1 MSDSKQTITL
11 TSQARQ
17 ALMPLIEFYERS
29 GQPVPAIEPIEGRE
43 MPEPY
48 RSLLVH
54 QGDMTPVLEDF
65 FGERIVLKVL
75 QSRCDEARMRR
86 EVVLVGKATRRA
98 MEFGAIGIELEPFPP
113 QARAAIRACQQ
124 PLGTILREAAV
135 QHTSQPSL
143 YFRVVADELMES
155 SLMLE
160 QPAELFGRCNE
171 LRDGQGAL
179 LARVVEILPRIA
191 ETEGVLP

>member
-1 MSDSKQTITL
+1 MSESRQTITL
-11 TSQARQ
+11 TAKARQ
-17 ALMPLIEFYERS
+17 ALSPLVEFYERS
-29 GQPVPAIEPIEGRE
+29 GQPLPVIEPIEGGD

-54 QGDMTPVLEDF
+54 QGDMTPVLEEF

-75 QSRCDEARMRR
+75 QSRCDAQRMSR
-86 EVVLVGKATRRA
+86 EVVLVGKATRKA

-124 PLGTILREAAV
+124 PLGTILREAALK
-135 QHTSQPSL
+135 HTSQPSL
-143 YFRVVADELMES
+143 YFRVASDELMQS
-155 SLMLE
+155 SLTLDE
-160 QPAELFGRCNE
+160 PAELYGRCNE

-179 LARVVEILPRIA
+179 LAQVVEILPWIS